1 MQQIIQGNDTTVSV
15 ILYQQSLH
23 LSGTADET
31 QVESSKINLS
41 QVEEISVRLIPYMRW
56 EEVSPRFSVRDNVLE
71 VAFPATQQRQGKWDI
86 EISFLMPSVDG
97 GYKQARVKQAF
108 AEVLPTNYPTSTL
121 SAYVVSAE
129 VTSAMRGAPGLDAYE
144 SAFARGLVTS
154 VEGWINLIKGPK
166 GDPGTDGDPGKD
178 AYTIYQETTT
188 DDPILTQGEW
198 ANRNNYHYGIIHRIL
213 RGKNKPMAE
222 KKMTGDEL
230 IELHS
235 TVQNLAIALQDLGI
249 QASEEEGLSSFI
261 SRIREYKPM
270 RIVLFKK
277 TQLHQWVQT
286 DFGRTVE
293 IDNGWDKPDFEHMM
307 SYSKNL
313 KRIPEILGI
322 DRVINMER
330 MINECSSLQGEVR
343 LPNLPNV
350 RSVASMANGCTS
362 MEGLIIGDLP
372 TCKNISLL
380 IYGCTSIRNAVL
392 GATPVLDTAEYAFA
406 KCPLLEHV
414 TVKGGISS
422 SKVGYMFY
430 GCKSLRIVDGVID
443 VSGAADTIS
452 MVDGCGS
459 LEQIM
464 VKGLGDHINLGV
476 CNRISFDSL
485 RYLVDNAR
493 QVSGKIIFLPRSIF
507 EMRRDEIE
515 ALGRDATA
523 KGFTINYQ

>member
-15 ILYQQSLH
+15 ILYQQSIH
-23 LSGTADET
+23 LSGTADDT
-31 QVESSKINLS
+31 QVESAKIKLT
-41 QVEEISVRLIPYMRW
+41 QVKEISVRLIPYMRW
-56 EEVSPRFSVRDNVLE
+56 EEVSPSFSVRDNVLE

-86 EISFLMPSVDG
+86 EISFLMPTDG

-144 SAFARGLVTS
+144 SALARGLVTS
-154 VEGWINLIKGPK
+154 VEGWIQLIKGPK
-166 GDPGTDGDPGKD
+166 GDPGTEGDPGKD

-213 RGKNKPMAE
+213 RGRNKPMAE

-235 TVQNLAIALQDLGI
+235 TVQNLAVALQGLGI

-261 SRIREYKPM
+261 SKIREYKPM

-277 TQLHQWVQT
+277 TQLHQWVQE
-286 DFGRTVE
+286 DLGRMAEVY
-293 IDNGWDKPDFEHMM
+293 IDWDNPDFEHMI
-307 SYSKNL
+307 SYSKKL
-313 KRIPEILGI
+313 KRMPEIIGI
-322 DRVINMER
+322 DRVVNMDH
-330 MINECSSLQGEVR
+330 MIYQCSSLQGELR
-343 LPNLPNV
+343 LPNLPKV
-350 RSVASMANGCTS
+350 KSIYAMAGGCS
-362 MEGLIIGDLP
+362 SLESLIIGDLP
-372 TCKNISLL
+372 TCKNVSQV
-380 IYGCTSIRNAVL
+380 IYDCASIRHVVL

-414 TVKGGISS
+414 TVKDGISS

-430 GCKSLRIVDGVID
+430 GCKSLRIVEGVID

-476 CNRISFDSL
+476 CNRISLDSL

>member
-15 ILYQQSLH
+15 ILYQQSIH
-23 LSGTADET
+23 LSGTADDT
-31 QVESSKINLS
+31 QVESTKINLR
-41 QVEEISVRLIPYMRW
+41 QVKEISVRLIPYMRW
-56 EEVSPRFSVRDNVLE
+56 EEVSPTFSVRDNVLE

-86 EISFLMPSVDG
+86 DISFLTPSVDG

-129 VTSAMRGAPGLDAYE
+129 VTTAMRGETGLDAYHT
-144 SAFARGLVTS
+144 ALARGIVAS
-154 VEGWINLIKGPK
+154 YEEWIEYIRGPQGDK
-166 GDPGTDGDPGKD
+166 GDAGKD
-178 AYTIYQETTT
+178 AYKVYLETTT
-188 DDPILTQGEW
+188 DNPILTEGEW

-213 RGKNKPMAE
+213 RGKNKPMSE
-222 KKMTGDEL
+222 NKMTGDEL

-235 TVQNLAIALQDLGI
+235 TVQNLAVALQDLGI

-261 SRIREYKPM
+261 SKIREYKPM

-277 TQLHQWVQT
+277 TQLHQWVQE
-286 DFGRTVE
+286 DLGRMVE
-293 IDNGWDKPDFEHMM
+293 VYIGWDNPDFEHMM
-307 SYSKNL
+307 SYSKKL
-313 KRIPEILGI
+313 KRMPEIIGI
-322 DRVINMER
+322 DRVVNMDH
-330 MINECSSLQGEVR
+330 MIYQCSSLQGELR
-343 LPNLPNV
+343 LPNLPKV
-350 RSVASMANGCTS
+350 KSIYAMAGGCS
-362 MEGLIIGDLP
+362 SLESLIIGDLP
-372 TCKNISLL
+372 TCKNVSQV
-380 IYGCTSIRNAVL
+380 IYDCASIRHVVL
-392 GATPVLDTAEYAFA
+392 GATPMLDTAEYAFA

-414 TVKGGISS
+414 TVKDGISS

-430 GCKSLRIVDGVID
+430 GCHSLRIVEGVID

-464 VKGLGDHINLGV
+464 IKGLGDHINLGI
-476 CNRISFDSL
+476 CNRISPDSL

>member
-15 ILYQQSLH
+15 ILYQQSIH

-31 QVESSKINLS
+31 QVESTKINLR
-41 QVEEISVRLIPYMRW
+41 QVKEISVRLIPYMRW
-56 EEVSPRFSVRDNVLE
+56 EEVSPDFKVRDNVLE

-86 EISFLMPSVDG
+86 DISFLMPSDG

-129 VTSAMRGAPGLDAYE
+129 VTTAMRGETGLDAYHT
-144 SAFARGLVTS
+144 ALARGIVAS
-154 VEGWINLIKGPK
+154 YEEWIEYIRGPQGDK
-166 GDPGTDGDPGKD
+166 GDAGKD
-178 AYTIYQETTT
+178 AYKVYLETTT
-188 DDPILTQGEW
+188 DNPILTEGEW

-261 SRIREYKPM
+261 SRIREYKPL

-277 TQLHQWVQT
+277 TQLHQWVQE
-286 DFGRTVE
+286 DLGRIVE
-293 IDNGWDKPDFEHMM
+293 VYIGWDSPDFEHMI
-307 SYSKNL
+307 SYSKKL
-313 KRIPEILGI
+313 KRLPEIIGI
-322 DRVINMER
+322 DRVVNMDH
-330 MINECSSLQGEVR
+330 MIYACSSLQGELR
-343 LPNLPNV
+343 LPNLPKV
-350 RSVASMANGCTS
+350 KSMYAMASVCSS
-362 MEGLIIGDLP
+362 LDSLIIGDLP
-372 TCKNISLL
+372 TCKNVSQV
-380 IYGCTSIRNAVL
+380 IYDCASIRHVVL
-392 GATPVLDTAEYAFA
+392 GATPMLDTAEYAFA

-414 TVKGGISS
+414 TVKDGISS

-430 GCKSLRIVDGVID
+430 GCKSLRIVEGVID
-443 VSGAADTIS
+443 VSGAADTIN
-452 MVDGCGS
+452 MLDGCGS

-464 VKGLGDHINLGV
+464 VKGLGDHINLGA
-476 CNRISFDSL
+476 CNRISPDSL

>member
-15 ILYQQSLH
+15 ILYQQSIH
-23 LSGTADET
+23 LSGKADDT
-31 QVESSKINLS
+31 QVESAKINLT
-41 QVEEISVRLIPYMRW
+41 QVKEISVRLIPYMRW
-56 EEVSPRFSVRDNVLE
+56 EEVSPSFSVRGNVLE

-86 EISFLMPSVDG
+86 EISFLMPTDG

-129 VTSAMRGAPGLDAYE
+129 VTTAMRGETGLDAYQT
-144 SAFARGLVTS
+144 ALARGIVAS
-154 VEGWINLIKGPK
+154 YEEWIEYIRGPQGDK
-166 GDPGTDGDPGKD
+166 GDAGKD
-178 AYTIYQETTT
+178 AYKVYLETTT
-188 DDPILTQGEW
+188 DNPILTEGEW

-286 DFGRTVE
+286 DFGRTIE
-293 IDNGWDKPDFEHMM
+293 IDNGWDNPDFEHMM

-313 KRIPEILGI
+313 KRIPEIIGV
-322 DRVINMER
+322 DRVINMDR
-330 MINECSSLQGEVR
+330 MLHECSSLQGEVR

-380 IYGCTSIRNAVL
+380 IYSCTSIRYAKI
-392 GATPVLDTAEYAFA
+392 GATPIMDTSEYAFA
-406 KCPLLEHV
+406 KCPLLENV
-414 TVKGGISS
+414 TIKDGISP

-430 GCKSLRIVDGVID
+430 DSKLLRTVEGVVD
-443 VSGAADTIS
+443 VSRANDTVS
-452 MVDGCGS
+452 MIQGCAS
-459 LEQIM
+459 LEHIM
-464 VKGLGDHINLGV
+464 IKGLKEDLNLIDSH
-476 CNRISFDSL
+476 RLSTESL
-485 RYLVDNAR
+485 RYLVANA
-493 QVSGKIIFLPRSIF
+493 QTVTGKTIYFPRRIF
-507 EMRRDEIE
+507 EERKEEME
-515 ALGRDATA
+515 AIGRLATD
-523 KGFTINYQ
+523 KGFTIAYR

>member
-1 MQQIIQGNDTTVSV
+1 MLPIIQGNDAIISV
-15 ILYQQSLH
+15 ILHQQAIRLASSPADTSIESH
-23 LSGTADET
+23 KIDLSRVKE
-31 QVESSKINLS
+31 LY
-41 QVEEISVRLIPYMRW
+41 VRLIPYMRW
-56 EEVSPRFSVRDNVLE
+56 AEVSPEFSIRDNVIE
-71 VAFPATQQRQGKWDI
+71 VSFPASSQKPGKWDI
-86 EISFLMPSVDG
+86 EISYFAPSDDG
-97 GYKQARVKQAF
+97 GYKRQRVKQDF
-108 AEVLPTNYPTSTL
+108 AEVIPAYERAPGAMT
-121 SAYVVSAE
+121 SAYIVTAE
-129 VTSAMRGAPGLDAYE
+129 VSSVMRGEAGLDAYQT
-144 SAFARGLVTS
+144 ALARGLVTS
-154 VEGWINLIKGPK
+154 FEEWVEYIRGPEGLK
-166 GDPGTDGDPGKD
+166 GDAGKD
-178 AYTIYQETTT
+178 AYKVYLETTT
-188 DDPILTQGEW
+188 DHPILTEGEW

-261 SRIREYKPM
+261 SKIREYKPM

-392 GATPVLDTAEYAFA
+392 GATPVLDTSEYAFA

-414 TVKGGISS
+414 TVKNGISS

-443 VSGAADTIS
+443 VSGATDTIS

-464 VKGLGDHINLGV
+464 IKGLGDHINLGI
-476 CNRISFDSL
+476 CNRISPDSL